1 MNDTIR
7 VGDKVETLRS
17 HRTGWVQGIYGDKA
31 WILLDSDELETLY
44 LSVLTRI
51 EPESGTL
58 SLGQV
63 VRRKRDADRTGVV
76 TGLEARIRWGDCLF
90 ENVPIELLEP
100 VPEPCPACG
109 KE

>member
-1 MNDTIR
+1 MNNIKAGDR
-7 VGDKVETLRS
+7 VSSSGVYGQFYVVALDDDAAWVKGVSDPHRMTCSVKTL
-17 HRTGWVQGIYGDKA
+17 H
-31 WILLDSDELETLY
+31 
-44 LSVLTRI
+44 RI
-51 EPESGTL
+51 EPEPGTL

-63 VRRKRDADRTGVV
+63 VRRKRDAGRPGVV

-100 VPEPCPACG
+100 VPSPCPTCG